1 MHLVLVAA
9 LNLLACSGT
18 ETPAPATLPETAPT
32 APVAEAPTA
41 PAAAPASTVSV
52 VSVVSGDAACYV
64 ELKAAD
70 GATTTYSSDFEL
82 CPGGSKDA
90 TPLIGKSVAAT
101 FETITVQSPE
111 CQGDPACTKTV
122 EAQGVATLTP

>member
-1 MHLVLVAA
+1 MHLVVAA
-9 LNLLACSGT
+9 FTLLACSGT
-18 ETPAPATLPETAPT
+18 ETPAPATLPEVPAAAAP
-32 APVAEAPTA
+32 AA
-41 PAAAPASTVSV
+41 PAAAPGPMFTV

-64 ELKAAD
+64 ELTAAD
-70 GATTTYSSDFEL
+70 GVATTYSSDYEL

-101 FETITVQSPE
+101 FETVTVQSPE

-122 EAQGVATLTP
+122 EAKGVATLTP